1 MLRTPLSN
9 TAEHTIHKHIKHL
22 WNSLQCILH
31 DTRCYLNVRSKADII
46 YRTAND
52 DILNKSLTTHD
63 YLQTVHRF
71 SCAHQI
77 KHQRATTAF
86 HRSVKH
92 WNSLMNFHTHACS
105 NQNTVSVKASNG
117 AHLKVEQWNS
127 LTISLL
133 AHTHPFNGLW
143 PGLPRWAGT
152 RKVKPVWILLKQET
166 VSGSGISWAICKSA
180 PRSRQITLPAPHH
193 SVVYRP
199 DALPATQPTVSKHWR
214 QLPYYSYRLQN
225 VTSTIQTDCSPVNC
239 ICANTTKILA
249 ASNTHLYRWKHSLR
263 SSWACLSL
271 SAA

>member
-133 AHTHPFNGLW
+133 AHTPVQRPLTGTTQVSRYQKGKTSLDFTEARDKW
-143 PGLPRWAGT
+143 VAVASAG
-152 RKVKPVWILLKQET
+152 PY
-166 VSGSGISWAICKSA
+166 GSLHLA
-180 PRSRQITLPAPHH
+180 PDR
-193 SVVYRP
+193 
-199 DALPATQPTVSKHWR
+199 
-214 QLPYYSYRLQN
+214 
-225 VTSTIQTDCSPVNC
+225 
-239 ICANTTKILA
+239 
-249 ASNTHLYRWKHSLR
+249 
-263 SSWACLSL
+263 
-271 SAA
+271 